1 MPYKTGGTITRYFV
15 TVKPRGN
22 MPYLI
27 NAMAGVAILC
37 FLIAVY
43 IIAKGEIINKKAK
56 NINDKWKKTHQG
68 GGF

>member
-1 MPYKTGGTITRYFV
+1 
-15 TVKPRGN
+15 